1 MVVPMAMLT
10 RCGSSAAESSAWW
23 VARSP
28 CSLFTI
34 QQVDKECRSIT
45 RIVKI
50 AEVLQGGV
58 FVNILCLCANC
69 LPGPELWFISR
80 ARKKW
85 LFEQVGAVWRA
96 GRAGGRLGP
105 L

>member
-1 MVVPMAMLT
+1 MSQHRGAHFLAVVISHSDALF
-10 RCGSSAAESSAWW
+10 
-23 VARSP
+23 VP
-28 CSLFTI
+28 C
-34 QQVDKECRSIT
+34 T

-69 LPGPELWFISR
+69 LPGPKLWFISR